1 MNLRNKI
8 RLTLGAAFVTFNFV
22 LFILLYKFSSE
33 WRSGELTYFSWGF
46 VLLELLSGS
55 LLLKFIETLP
65 ISNPD
70 GDRPSPIPPP
80 DTDRAAAE
88 QLDALRQ
95 AEAQWQEAQS
105 RYQLIADN
113 TTDAIARQTPEGV
126 FLYVSPACK
135 SLLGYTPEE
144 LVGKNIYTLLHP
156 QDFKAVKFAEL
167 NAIDSPPPLHYRLR
181 HKNGDYIW
189 LETTRRID
197 RDAETGRIREIVA
210 TSREI
215 TRCKLAE
222 QELRQSEACIRSM
235 YKVTSS
241 DLLSFEERLQGLL
254 ALGRLRF
261 GLSIGILSRIDGD
274 RFEVIEAQ
282 SPNQAIAKGEILSL
296 ADTYCQQ
303 TIAAKDPLYFE
314 CLMACS
320 QSPCPP
326 SPCPQY
332 GPFKIEAY
340 IGTPVFVGGAVYGTL
355 SFASPHP
362 LKDPFKPVDREIL
375 KLMAQWIGGEI
386 ERRQTAAELSRA
398 RDEAIAATQAKSQF
412 LANMSHEIR
421 TPMNAVIGMT
431 GLLLD
436 TALTAEQQDFVQTI
450 RRSGDA
456 LLTLINDILD
466 FSKIESGKL
475 ELEHHPFNLRS
486 CVEDSLDLLASEAT
500 QKGLELGYL
509 FAFETPTSVKGD
521 ITRLRQILV
530 NLIANAVKFTAKG
543 EVVVSVK
550 SRQLEEHE
558 GDRTEIQFAVSDTG
572 IGIPAERMSRLFRS
586 FSQVDSSTTR
596 QYGGTGLGLAISK
609 RLAEMMGGRM
619 WVESGGAVAGDPP
632 PDRQPVSNPPPGTTF
647 FFTAIVEAMPNEAD
661 TPVVSTDLKGKRLLI
676 VDDLATNQTI
686 LTRQTQAWGIVPHAV
701 GSGQE
706 ALALLERGERFDAVI
721 LDMQMPQMDGLMLA
735 EQIRQQPDY
744 DRTPLVM
751 LTSLGMSLSEIQAQ
765 DVNFA
770 AYLTKPIKQ
779 AQLYNIL
786 VQALGGQTISVKQI
800 EENTRKLDRQLSQRL
815 PLRILLAEDNVINQ
829 KVATLTLARLG
840 YRPDVVSNGLEVL
853 DALQRQ
859 EYDVVFLDVQMP
871 VMDGLET
878 ARRIT
883 KLYPVSQRPY
893 TIALTANA
901 MQGDRE
907 VCLAAGMDDYI
918 SKPIRVEELVQALS
932 RCPAAREKS
941 ENRYG
946 DWTPTQT
953 HLAADDER
961 ESDRDSST
969 THLLNW
975 QIVDNLREIDALD
988 ELIELYRQ
996 ETPKLLDRLST
1007 ALIQQDAE
1015 AVAAA
1020 AHSLKS
1026 TSASIGAWEVSAL
1039 GARLEQC
1046 GRLGDLSAAG
1056 NLFDQL
1062 QVEFDRAIVALLDYL
1077 GEERPL

>member
-22 LFILLYKFSSE
+22 LFILLYRFLSIE

-70 GDRPSPIPPP
+70 PDQPSPIPPP
-80 DTDRAAAE
+80 ETDGAAAE

-156 QDFKAVKFAEL
+156 QDFKAVKIAEL

-215 TRCKLAE
+215 TRRKLAE

-241 DLLSFEERLQGLL
+241 DRLSFEERLQGLL
-254 ALGRLRF
+254 ALGRLRLD
-261 GLSIGILSRIDGD
+261 LSIGILSRIDGD
-274 RFEVIEAQ
+274 QFEVIEAQ
-282 SPNQAIAKGEILSL
+282 SPNQAISKGEILPL

-303 TIAAKDPLYFE
+303 TIVAKDPLYFE

-320 QSPCPP
+320 Q

-436 TALTAEQQDFVQTI
+436 TALNSEQQDFVQTI

-475 ELEHHPFNLRS
+475 ELEHHSFNLRS

-509 FAFETPTSVKGD
+509 FSFDTPTAVKGD

-550 SRQLEEHE
+550 SRRLEENE
-558 GDRTEIQFAVSDTG
+558 GDRTEIQFAVCDTG

-609 RLAEMMGGRM
+609 RLAEMMGGQM

-632 PDRQPVSNPPPGTTF
+632 PDRQPASNPPPGTTF
-647 FFTAIVEAMPNEAD
+647 FFTAIVEAMPKAAD
-661 TPVVSTDLKGKRLLI
+661 MPVVSTDLKGKRLLI
-676 VDDLATNQTI
+676 VDDLTTNQTI
-686 LTRQTQAWGIVPHAV
+686 LTRQTQAWGIVPYAV

-786 VQALGGQTISVKQI
+786 VQALGGQTISIKQI
-800 EENTRKLDRQLSQRL
+800 EENTRKLDRQLAQRL

-829 KVATLTLARLG
+829 KVAKLTLARLG
-840 YRPDVVSNGLEVL
+840 YRPDVVGNGVEVL

-859 EYDVVFLDVQMP
+859 AYDVVFLDVQMP

-878 ARRIT
+878 ARRIA
-883 KLYPVSQRPY
+883 KQYPIAQRPY
-893 TIALTANA
+893 AIALTANA

-932 RCPAAREKS
+932 RCPAAREQS
-941 ENRYG
+941 RHPDANYSAIGGRI
-946 DWTPTQT
+946 PTQT
-953 HLAADDER
+953 HLASAT
-961 ESDRDSST
+961 DRTQAPGTDNRS
-969 THLLNW
+969 HLLNW
-975 QIVDNLREIDALD
+975 QIVENLREIDALD

-996 ETPKLLDRLST
+996 ETPKLIDRLSV
-1007 ALIQQDAE
+1007 ALARGDAE
-1015 AVAAA
+1015 ALEAA

-1026 TSASIGAWEVSAL
+1026 TSAAIGASEVSKL
-1039 GARLEQC
+1039 GAQLEEW
-1046 GRLGDLSAAG
+1046 GRQRDLSG
-1056 NLFDQL
+1056 VVPLLDRL
-1062 QVEFDRAIVALLDYL
+1062 KLEFDRAIVAFLTDSP
-1077 GEERPL
+1077 G